1 MYMHSKEQYEI
12 HIVDEAGEKTPP
24 LQWYGTEGEVTIDD
38 NNDDDDDDAE
48 RTTKRE
54 KRKK

>member
-1 MYMHSKEQYEI
+1 MHSKEQYEI